1 METKP
6 NPRIIEDLKAAGEE
20 LKMSAAEL
28 PKTSRVTP
36 SDLPFHH
43 PMEKG
48 LPKKIEEYQK
58 ELNQELSILEKKH
71 QGVQALEKKLREK
84 IELLKKLQAKSLEIN
99 KELKEFEEQMALV
112 KHE

>member
-1 METKP
+1 MQSEP
-6 NPRIIEDLKAAGEE
+6 NPKIIEDLKAAGEE
-20 LKMSAAEL
+20 LKMSHPLAKRSVAAEL
-28 PKTSRVTP
+28 PKKP
-36 SDLPFHH
+36 SD
-43 PMEKG
+43 